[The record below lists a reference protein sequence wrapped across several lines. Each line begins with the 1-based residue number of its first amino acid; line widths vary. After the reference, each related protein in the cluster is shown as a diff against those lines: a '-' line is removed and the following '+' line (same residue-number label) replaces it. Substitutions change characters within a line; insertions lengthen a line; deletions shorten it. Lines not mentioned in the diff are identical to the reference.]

1 MKMKCKKIKTWKILE
16 NSLEMTILHVH
27 YEHKMNNF

>member
-1 MKMKCKKIKTWKILE
+1 MQKIKTWKILE
-16 NSLEMTILHVH
+16 NSLKMTMLHVH